1 MTVTHA
7 QQMRERVT
15 FQRRLDNG
23 YPGDY
28 TGWTDQFTLAA
39 RLKPRL
45 TGNESIDA
53 ARMNSLQPYVLTVR
67 QDVRTRAI
75 TPDWRAY
82 DARKGIGAN
91 GEPVRLFEIRSLADV
106 GENGQYVDFLVQEG
120 APG

>member
-1 MTVTHA
+1 MTVDHA

-15 FQRRLDNG
+15 FQRRIDTG

-28 TGWTDQFTLAA
+28 GEWTDQFTLAA

-67 QDVRTRAI
+67 LDARTRAV

-82 DARKGIGAN
+82 DARRGMDDN
-91 GEPVRLFEIRSLADV
+91 GEPRRLFEIRSLADV
-106 GENGQYVDFLVQEG
+106 GENGQYMDFLVQEG